1 MNRTVLTPL
10 LVLLGI
16 ITSCAL
22 MAGTNIFDPLIQFI
36 HTGVITP
43 LQAAVCL
50 VFTVAGF
57 AASFYLL
64 NLLCSY
70 FVPRIGAQYKS
81 RRGIV
86 QTKPME
92 EN

>member
-22 MAGTNIFDPLIQFI
+22 MAGTNIFDPLIHFI

-64 NLLCSY
+64 NLICSY
-70 FVPRIGAQYKS
+70 FVPRIGAQPKS
-81 RRGIV
+81 NRGIL

-92 EN
+92 DN

>member
-22 MAGTNIFDPLIQFI
+22 MAGTNIFDPLIHFI

-43 LQAAVCL
+43 LQAAVCM

-64 NLLCSY
+64 NLICSY
-70 FVPRIGAQYKS
+70 FVPRIGAQHKS
-81 RRGIV
+81 NRGIL

-92 EN
+92 DN

>member
-16 ITSCAL
+16 IVSCVL
-22 MAGTNIFDPLIQFI
+22 MAVTNIFDPLVQFI
-36 HTGVITP
+36 HTGAITP
-43 LQAAVCL
+43 VQAASCL

-64 NLLCSY
+64 NLICSY
-70 FVPRIGAQYKS
+70 FVPRISAHYK
-81 RRGIV
+81 G
-86 QTKPME
+86 Q
-92 EN
+92 